1 MSTYVRPMAFKLSR
15 MMTEDEGTTPTKSSG
30 HVTNKK
36 LYISIFTRPTYPKR
50 RRVVT

>member
-30 HVTNKK
+30 HVTKSFDHVITFARAK
-36 LYISIFTRPTYPKR
+36 LSRGGD
-50 RRVVT
+50 